1 MAEPGRRSRWDFFT
15 RTERALMS
23 VRDDNTEQCEKLK
36 WRLFV
41 YFLRILLWLVFL
53 KKGSR

>member
-23 VRDDNTEQCEKLK
+23 VLDDNTEQCEKLK